1 MALTNAFNIVQ
12 LSEKD
17 MDQTCLLSSQAGWN
31 QTEQDWELF
40 FRHGIVF
47 GVFAAPEQLAASA
60 AIIPYGDDIAWISM
74 VLTKAEWRGR
84 GFGTGLLKHCLQ
96 WIEAGNR
103 TAFLDATP
111 AGEPIYRALGFVPSL
126 KITRWQGSGKG
137 LPLQAL
143 AQTSS
148 SNAIDRAN
156 CAFGADRSFVLE
168 NFNKRYPVVTSANTS
183 TACFVRDGRL
193 AWQIGPVI
201 GRDEAEAS
209 KSIEALTEQLSG
221 AVFIDL
227 LDDCVRIAQRLEQL
241 GFTKQRP
248 FLRMQK
254 GSHQSQQTQYQTLA
268 IAGPEFG

>member
-1 MALTNAFNIVQ
+1 MAPTDAFNIVQ

-17 MDQTCLLSSQAGWN
+17 MEQACLLSTQAGWN

-40 FRHGIVF
+40 FRHGVVF
-47 GVFAAPEQLAASA
+47 GVFATPEQLAASA
-60 AIIPYGDDIAWISM
+60 AVIPYGDDIAWISM

-84 GFGTGLLKHCLQ
+84 GYGTGLLKHCLQ
-96 WIEAGNR
+96 WTEERNR

-137 LPLQAL
+137 LASETLSQTVSHNAKAQANL
-143 AQTSS
+143 
-148 SNAIDRAN
+148 
-156 CAFGADRSFVLE
+156 AFGADRSFVLE
-168 NFNKRYPVVTSANTS
+168 NFNKRYPVVTSANAS
-183 TACFVRDGRL
+183 TTCFVRDGRL
-193 AWQIGPVI
+193 ALQIGPVI
-201 GRDEAEAS
+201 GRDEAEALEC
-209 KSIEALTEQLSG
+209 IEALIKQLSG

-227 LDDCVRIAQRLEQL
+227 LDDCASIAQRLVQL

-254 GSHQSQQTQYQTLA
+254 GSHQLQQTQYQTLA

>member
-1 MALTNAFNIVQ
+1 MAPTDAFNIVQ

-17 MDQTCLLSSQAGWN
+17 MDQACLLSTQAGWN
-31 QTEQDWELF
+31 QTEQDWDLF

-47 GVFAAPEQLAASA
+47 GAFATPEQLAASA

-84 GFGTGLLKHCLQ
+84 GYGTGLLKHCLQ
-96 WIEAGNR
+96 WTEAQNR
-103 TAFLDATP
+103 AAFLDATP

-137 LPLQAL
+137 LPSQTL
-143 AQTSS
+143 AQSSS
-148 SNAIDRAN
+148 SNAIDQAN
-156 CAFGADRSFVLE
+156 CTFGADRSFVLE
-168 NFNKRYPVVTSANTS
+168 NFNKRYPAVTSANAS
-183 TACFVRDGRL
+183 TTCFVRDGRL

-201 GRDEAEAS
+201 GRDETEAS
-209 KSIEALTEQLSG
+209 KSIEALIEQLSG

-227 LDDCVRIAQRLEQL
+227 LDDCVSIAQRLEQF

-254 GSHQSQQTQYQTLA
+254 GSHQPQQTQYQTLA

>member
-1 MALTNAFNIVQ
+1 MAPTDAFNIVQ

-17 MDQTCLLSSQAGWN
+17 MEQACSLSREAGWN
-31 QTEQDWELF
+31 QNEQDWELI
-40 FRHGIVF
+40 FRHGVVF
-47 GVFAAPEQLAASA
+47 GVFTTPEQLAASA

-96 WIEAGNR
+96 WTEAQNR
-103 TAFLDATP
+103 TTFLDATP

-137 LPLQAL
+137 LPSQAL
-143 AQTSS
+143 AQPP
-148 SNAIDRAN
+148 SNTIDQAN
-156 CAFGADRSFVLE
+156 CAFGADRNFVLE
-168 NFNKRYPVVTSANTS
+168 NFNKRYPAVTSANAS
-183 TACFVRDGRL
+183 TVCFVRDGRL

-201 GRDEAEAS
+201 GRDEAEAIE
-209 KSIEALTEQLSG
+209 SIEALIKQLSG
-221 AVFIDL
+221 TVFIDL
-227 LDDCVRIAQRLEQL
+227 LDDCASIAQRLVQL

-254 GSHQSQQTQYQTLA
+254 GSHQFQPTQYQTLA

>member
-1 MALTNAFNIVQ
+1 MAPTDAFNIVQ

-17 MDQTCLLSSQAGWN
+17 MDQACLLSTQAGWN

-47 GVFAAPEQLAASA
+47 GVFATPEQLAASA

-84 GFGTGLLKHCLQ
+84 GYGTGLLKHCLQ
-96 WIEAGNR
+96 WTEAQNR

-137 LPLQAL
+137 LPSQTL
-143 AQTSS
+143 AQTFS
-148 SNAIDRAN
+148 SNAIDQTN

-168 NFNKRYPVVTSANTS
+168 NFSKRYPAVTSANAS
-183 TACFVRDGRL
+183 TTCFVRDGRL

-209 KSIEALTEQLSG
+209 KSIEALTKQLSG

-227 LDDCVRIAQRLEQL
+227 LNDCVSIAQRLEQL

-254 GSHQSQQTQYQTLA
+254 GSHQPQQTQYQTLA